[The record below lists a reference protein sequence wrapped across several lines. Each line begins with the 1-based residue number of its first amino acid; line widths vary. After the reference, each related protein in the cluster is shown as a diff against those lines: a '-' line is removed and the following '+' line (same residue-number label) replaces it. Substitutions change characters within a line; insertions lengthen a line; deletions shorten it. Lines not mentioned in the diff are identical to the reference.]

1 MAADQ
6 QPYLTFDFA
15 RKFGK
20 VARQLLGD
28 DALRRETTAVQMFK
42 AAKLARL

>member
-6 QPYLTFDFA
+6 ETNLSFDFT

-20 VARQLLGD
+20 VSRQLLGD
-28 DALRRETTAVQMFK
+28 DAFRRETTAVQMFK